1 MQIEVSTATGKQV
14 TRLGWLTDEGDEM
27 NELASVDVLEDG
39 LMITSRGQT
48 QKYDDSLESLQG
60 LVRRIGS
67 LAMAHRDTMLRVE
80 SLGGATALH
89 LPGRHPAITFEM

>member
-80 SLGGATALH
+80 S
-89 LPGRHPAITFEM
+89 